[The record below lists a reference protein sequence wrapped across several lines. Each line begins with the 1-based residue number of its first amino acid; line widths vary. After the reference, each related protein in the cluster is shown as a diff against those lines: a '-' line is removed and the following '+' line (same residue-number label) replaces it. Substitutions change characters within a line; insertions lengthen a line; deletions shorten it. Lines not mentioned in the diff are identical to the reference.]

1 MLRKM
6 ATPKETMESFK
17 FGCYRPV
24 QMTMMV
30 LGRKRFQY
38 VVGTVVLVC
47 LCLLLSCRAF
57 VVWKGSVAGSRM
69 PAFLMPPRK
78 FAVAP
83 IERYLEKTQVRPFV
97 IQSRLS
103 AKEADKGDDDD
114 GDDLFAGT
122 ENEGKWSAL
131 SEL

>member
-1 MLRKM
+1 
-6 ATPKETMESFK
+6 
-17 FGCYRPV
+17 
-24 QMTMMV
+24 MV

-47 LCLLLSCRAF
+47 SCLLLSCRAF
-57 VVWKGSVAGSRM
+57 VVWKGSVVGSRM

-122 ENEGKWSAL
+122 ENEGKRL
-131 SEL
+131 P